1 MNNNKKGDS
10 VFSRQKDQGFT
21 LIELMITVAILGIL
35 SAITVPSYMAYVQ
48 KSKRTD
54 AKVELL
60 KVAQLQ
66 ESYYVQN
73 LSYAKFLN
81 GAGGLGFGS
90 KKLETESGLYSI
102 QVWGLDSSNK
112 ANTCS
117 GDNTNPCVGYRI
129 QALPV
134 KGAGQDSDEK
144 CGKGFRLWNTGLK
157 QAKSSTDTKWSSA
170 ATASECWN

>member
-1 MNNNKKGDS
+1 MLNKNKK
-10 VFSRQKDQGFT
+10 QGFT

-35 SAITVPSYMAYVQ
+35 TSVAVPSYMKYVRE
-48 KSKRTD
+48 SKRTE
-54 AKVELL
+54 AKTELL
-60 KVAQLQ
+60 KIAQLQ

-81 GAGGLGFGS
+81 GNGGLGFGAR
-90 KKLETESGLYSI
+90 KIKTESGLYSI
-102 QVWGLDSSNK
+102 QTWGLDSANK

-134 KGAGQDSDEK
+134 SGAGQDSDDA
-144 CGKGFRLWNTGLK
+144 CAKGFRLWNTGLK
-157 QAKSSTDTKWSSA
+157 QAKSSTDNNWNN
-170 ATASECWN
+170 ATTIEECWN

>member
-1 MNNNKKGDS
+1 MINKNKK
-10 VFSRQKDQGFT
+10 QGFT

-35 SAITVPSYMAYVQ
+35 SAIAVPSYMEYVRE
-48 KSKRTD
+48 SKRTE
-54 AKVELL
+54 AKTELL
-60 KVAQLQ
+60 RIAQLQ

-73 LSYAKFLN
+73 LSYAKYLN
-81 GAGGLGFGS
+81 GTGGLGFGS
-90 KKLETESGLYSI
+90 KTLNTETGLYKI

-134 KGAGQDSDEK
+134 TGAGQDSDEK
-144 CGKGFRLWNTGLK
+144 CAKGFRLWNTGLK
-157 QAKSSTDTKWSSA
+157 QAKSSTDTKWTSA
-170 ATASECWN
+170 ATATECWN